1 MFTSAIFIQVK
12 SKTLAVPGEEVVS
25 SSGQVRGELGEDVSV
40 LGDEGRLELVGR
52 GDLGEVEEELSREL
66 LLVSLILDIT
76 EISIQSLFNV
86 AANVG

>member
-1 MFTSAIFIQVK
+1 MK